1 MGKRERESRAGF
13 PSRASLE
20 ASFPDD
26 VDELT
31 RQLAKLTVEK
41 ALVDEELELVK
52 KRQRRVWRAE

>member
-13 PSRASLE
+13 STPASLE

-26 VDELT
+26 VDELK

-41 ALVDEELELVK
+41 ALVEKELELVK
-52 KRQRRVWRAE
+52 RRQHRAR

>member
-26 VDELT
+26 VDE
-31 RQLAKLTVEK
+31 EF
-41 ALVDEELELVK
+41 ELVK
-52 KRQRRVWRAE
+52 RRQRRAR